1 MNIKLKNYLKINK
14 EMLTFSKK
22 NTRITN
28 QWGGASEF
36 FQVEVEFIN
45 N

>member
-36 FQVEVEFIN
+36 SQVEVEFIN